1 MKKILL
7 IAMMLVLTLSF
18 VACKGEEKTE
28 GDSEEKNI
36 EGSAADIAKKVV
48 DDGEFVDE
56 VVEIDMEM
64 INQKLD
70 IDGAKTKEAAC
81 YYGTGDS
88 ANIVYVAIFNEEADA
103 KDAKDK
109 FATYLDE
116 LKTANENYDPEEL
129 DKIEDAT
136 VVINKKYAIM
146 VISDDNEKAQKAIDS
161 FKK

>member
-28 GDSEEKNI
+28 GGSEEKNI
-36 EGSAADIAKKVV
+36 EGSAADIAKKIV
-48 DDGEFVDE
+48 DDGKFVDE

-70 IDGAKTKEAAC
+70 IDGTKTKEAVC

-88 ANIVYVAIFNEEADA
+88 ANIVYVAIFNEESDA
-103 KDAKDK
+103 KEAKDK

-129 DKIEDAT
+129 GKIEDAT
-136 VVINKKYAIM
+136 VVVNKKYAIM